1 MLRMKNLFLISSLLF
16 IFSCKKEMDSKAD
29 VSADLITSK
38 VKSHSL
44 SLDNDLTT
52 VDGIKQEY
60 NLVNSRLL
68 TNKLDST
75 SFKYD
80 CEERSGSVVYYS
92 EKGKLKVIKHFEAD
106 SHFASNHI
114 YFVDNGKPYFV
125 FKDETAWSFDGGT
138 PDKPETKD
146 NVTEKR
152 FYIVNNKA
160 IQCLEKKYTLKSNS
174 SNNPKSENVPNKELK
189 NCSIAE
195 LQKSFDLLMK
205 NKDRREDEKCL

>member
-1 MLRMKNLFLISSLLF
+1 MKNLFLISSLLLV
-16 IFSCKKEMDSKAD
+16 FSCKKEMDSKAD
-29 VSADLITSK
+29 VSADLINSK

-92 EKGKLKVIKHFEAD
+92 DKGNLKMIKHFQAD
-106 SHFASNHI
+106 SHFSSTDN
-114 YFVDNGKPYFV
+114 YFINEGKPYFI
-125 FKDETAWSFDGGT
+125 FKDETVWNFDGGT
-138 PDKPETKD
+138 SEKPETKD

-152 FYIVNNKA
+152 FYIINEKV
-160 IQCLEKKYTLKSNS
+160 IQCLEKKYTLKSNT
-174 SNNPKSENVPNKELK
+174 SNNPKSENLPNKEVK
-189 NCSIAE
+189 NCSIAD
-195 LQKSFDLLMK
+195 LQKRFHLLMK
-205 NKDRREDEKCL
+205 NMDRRESGKCL